1 MRFLLPA
8 LLGFASL
15 VGGQEST
22 SNPLPIDPLWKS
34 ESFRKAVTGSYG
46 IDSQIEPRIT
56 TDEEFYL
63 DAAAKAMAEEKRE
76 DAITALSESSI
87 LPRSAAMLFMLGT
100 LHFEEG
106 NREEATTR
114 LEEAL
119 ALFPNFRDAHRNL
132 AIVYVQQEEWENAQT
147 HLIRAMELGS
157 REAVTLGL
165 LGYCHSVV
173 GKHQAALDAYRI
185 AALSQPEEKQ
195 WKLGQAQALLSL
207 DEARKATQIYQEILE
222 EEPADWNLW
231 LTQADGWITL
241 DLPIAAI
248 ANLDAARRA
257 GQLSPDG
264 TLSLGHLFLQ
274 NDLLDLAMQRYEEA
288 FAIPDAIV
296 PGKQIETLE
305 YLTQLGRFSEA
316 AQLLQQL
323 PEERFASAD
332 SPSVEGR
339 YQRVSSLLEIEIGD
353 PEKGASQL
361 EAWLKNNPI
370 DGQALLLL
378 AKYRESQGERE
389 VAEMLYEQA
398 TGIPDEAAAAHRAW
412 GNLLLAERDYE
423 GAIEQWE
430 QSLAL
435 RPSASLESSLEAVR
449 ELLP

>member
-1 MRFLLPA
+1 
-8 LLGFASL
+8 
-15 VGGQEST
+15 
-22 SNPLPIDPLWKS
+22 
-34 ESFRKAVTGSYG
+34 
-46 IDSQIEPRIT
+46 
-56 TDEEFYL
+56 
-63 DAAAKAMAEEKRE
+63 MAEEKRE

-87 LPRSAAMLFMLGT
+87 LPRSAVMLFMLGT

-165 LGYCHSVV
+165 LGYCHSVA